1 MGLAEN
7 LERLLVRRGMSK
19 VDLSVELGVGQAS
32 VYQWCTGV
40 KPRYRT
46 LKKIADFFGV
56 TPEALMADDPIATDG
71 GSALPNGAFYPEATS
86 ATVPLVSFGAIHAGD
101 PIEPIRDDVMVEVPA
116 AVAEAHPSGYLLQ
129 VVGNCMNRRY
139 PEGCHVL
146 IDPDMTPQN
155 GQAVAVQIDK
165 GDVLLRVLSRGSS
178 TLMLVADSFEEH
190 EDMVF
195 SGDSQ
200 QEVELLGVVV
210 WFQADRDVR

>member
-1 MGLAEN
+1 MGFSDN
-7 LERLLVRRGMSK
+7 LKSLMTANRVSK
-19 VDLSVELGVGQAS
+19 ADMARYLDINRAS
-32 VYQWCTGV
+32 FYQWET
-40 KPRYRT
+40 
-46 LKKIADFFGV
+46 GV
-56 TPEALMADDPIATDG
+56 TPRLGTLEKIAKLFGVSVKTLTQDEPLDLDKLNR
-71 GSALPNGAFYPEATS
+71 LPANAFYPEATS
-86 ATVPLVSFGAIHAGD
+86 ATVPLVSFGAIHAGE